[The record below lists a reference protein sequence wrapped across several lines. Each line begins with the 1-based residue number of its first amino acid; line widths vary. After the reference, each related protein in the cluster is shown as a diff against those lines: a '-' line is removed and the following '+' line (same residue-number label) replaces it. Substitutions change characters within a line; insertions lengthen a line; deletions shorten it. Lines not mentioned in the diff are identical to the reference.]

1 MFPRGLC
8 VDGGG
13 EGEAKMSEHAAAEVY
28 VDGRRVRVEEIVHG
42 VDRGVRWFVIN
53 WWDCGVFEA
62 LVEIIDGGGRHC
74 MGGGAN

>member
-28 VDGRRVRVEEIVHG
+28 VDGRRVQVEELVHG
-42 VDRGVRWFVIN
+42 VDYGVRRFFVDQ
-53 WWDCGVFEA
+53 WDCGIFEA
-62 LVEIIDGGGRHC
+62 IDKFL
-74 MGGGAN
+74 